1 MSRPADVYAPHG
13 LSSADERA
21 GRFLEGITWLR
32 VILTPAVM
40 ALVLHGGAR
49 ADNVAAGLFAVAA
62 ATDFLDGRLARR
74 WKRTSQLGA
83 FLDTTADK
91 VLVTGV
97 LIALV
102 AVGRASAWV
111 GFLIIAREIVVF
123 GLKGVASAAEGSI
136 VPPSALGKA
145 KANVQFLAIFVAIW
159 RPDVVLWG
167 RFLDEWLM
175 WAAAI
180 ITVWSGVDYVVRYA
194 GSFTRVRER

>member
-1 MSRPADVYAPHG
+1 MVRFGRV
-13 LSSADERA
+13 SSADERA
-21 GRFLEGITWLR
+21 GRFLEGVTWLR
-32 VILTPAVM
+32 VILTPIVM
-40 ALVLHGGAR
+40 ALVLRGGDR
-49 ADNVAAGLFAVAA
+49 ADAIAAGLFALAA
-62 ATDFLDGRLARR
+62 ITDFVDGRLARR

-123 GLKGVASAAEGSI
+123 GLKGVASSAEGSI
-136 VPPSALGKA
+136 VNPSRLGKA
-145 KANVQFLAIFVAIW
+145 KANMQFLAIFVAIW

-175 WAAAI
+175 WAAAV
-180 ITVWSGVDYVVRYA
+180 ITVWSGIDYVGRYA
-194 GSFTRVRER
+194 GAFTRVRER

>member
-1 MSRPADVYAPHG
+1 V
-13 LSSADERA
+13 SSADERA

-32 VILTPAVM
+32 VILTPIVM
-40 ALVLHGGAR
+40 ALVLHGGDR
-49 ADNVAAGLFAVAA
+49 ADVIAAALFAVAA
-62 ATDFLDGRLARR
+62 VTDFVDGRLARR

-102 AVGRASAWV
+102 GVGRASAWV
-111 GFLIIAREIVVF
+111 AFVIIAREIVVF
-123 GLKGVASAAEGSI
+123 GLKGVASSAEGSI
-136 VPPSALGKA
+136 VSPSRLGKA
-145 KANVQFLAIFVAIW
+145 KANLQFFAIFVAIW

-175 WAAAI
+175 WLAAI
-180 ITVWSGVDYVVRYA
+180 VTVWSGIDYVARYA
-194 GSFTRVRER
+194 GAFTRARER